1 MRKVIFIFLLLALN
15 IDFCCGEIMKKT
27 IMIDLDG
34 VLNNYTCYKEE
45 IPYIKNGAEEFIKT
59 LSKNYEL
66 VLFTTRNQKQA
77 FEWLQSNNL
86 DKYFKNVTNVKT
98 PAYIYLDD
106 RALKFNGD
114 YGKTLN
120 EIENFNVY
128 WKK

>member
-1 MRKVIFIFLLLALN
+1 MRKVIFIF
-15 IDFCCGEIMKKT
+15 F
-27 IMIDLDG
+27 
-34 VLNNYTCYKEE
+34 
-45 IPYIKNGAEEFIKT
+45 
-59 LSKNYEL
+59 
-66 VLFTTRNQKQA
+66 
-77 FEWLQSNNL
+77 
-86 DKYFKNVTNVKT
+86 FKNVTNVKT